1 MELCVCCCY
10 VIVVSGVYL
19 SGGKM
24 NDEEVEL
31 ELIRI
36 ESMIDCA
43 MRELNELK
51 DKIRK
56 GYEHEEM
63 DDSGSNTDS
72 GLRSDQ

>member
-1 MELCVCCCY
+1 
-10 VIVVSGVYL
+10 
-19 SGGKM
+19 M

-56 GYEHEEM
+56 GYEDGTM
-63 DDSGSNTDS
+63 GKD
-72 GLRSDQ
+72 R

>member
-1 MELCVCCCY
+1 MHWRGS
-10 VIVVSGVYL
+10 VSYCWLYTG
-19 SGGKM
+19 GGKM
-24 NDEEVEL
+24 NDEDVEL

-43 MRELNELK
+43 MRELNDLK

-63 DDSGSNTDS
+63 DDSDSNTDG

>member
-1 MELCVCCCY
+1 MRWCC
-10 VIVVSGVYL
+10 IITDSRVYL

-36 ESMIDCA
+36 EGMIDCA
-43 MRELNELK
+43 MRELNDLK

-63 DDSGSNTDS
+63 DDNSGNTDS

>member
-1 MELCVCCCY
+1 
-10 VIVVSGVYL
+10 
-19 SGGKM
+19 M

-56 GYEHEEM
+56 GYEHVEM